1 MAERDNLTA
10 HKSKRHHFLKRSLHL
25 FLLIFFFEKK
35 IFYAESHSKGPTP
48 YLSKEYS
55 TQCA

>member
-10 HKSKRHHFLKRSLHL
+10 HKSKRHHFLKRSLHFFAHF
-25 FLLIFFFEKK
+25 FLKKK
-35 IFYAESHSKGPTP
+35 IYYAESHSKGPTP